1 MINLLDLSKNEISEM
16 AETAGFP
23 RYRAAQIFSWL
34 YRGIDDISCMSDLP
48 MEMRMSL
55 SKKYEIAVPQIASE
69 LISKTDSTRKYLFKL
84 KDGNIVESVLMKYRY
99 GHSVCISSQVGCRMG
114 CSFCASTGVGFIRDL
129 TAGEMMGQVLAVQ
142 AKSGE
147 KAGNI
152 VIMGIGEPFDNY
164 ANTLKFLKNAN
175 DPAGLNLG
183 YRKLTLSTC
192 GLVPEIIKF
201 ADEGIPVNLSI
212 SLHASDNRKRS
223 SLMPVNRRY
232 SIDKIISA
240 CKIYTEMTRRR
251 ITFEYAM
258 IGETNDS
265 REDAL
270 GLASLLKGTLCHVNI
285 IPVNPVE
292 GKGFRK
298 SGADRLEMFRE
309 VLQKAGITVTVRRE
323 LGEDISAACGQ
334 LRRKT

>member
-1 MINLLDLSKNEISEM
+1 MINLLDLSRNEISEM
-16 AETAGFP
+16 TEAAGFP
-23 RYRAAQIFSWL
+23 RYRATQIFSWL
-34 YRGIDDISCMSDLP
+34 CRGIDDISCMSDLP
-48 MEMRMSL
+48 ADMRVSL
-55 SKKYEIAVPQIASE
+55 SVKYEIAIPQIASE

>member
-34 YRGIDDISCMSDLP
+34 YRGIDDISRMSDLP

-55 SKKYEIAVPQIASE
+55 SKKYEIAIPQIASE
-69 LISKTDSTRKYLFKL
+69 LISKTDRTRKYLLKL

-114 CSFCASTGVGFIRDL
+114 CSFCASTGAGFIRDL

-142 AKSGE
+142 TKSGE

-192 GLVPEIIKF
+192 GLVPEIMKF
-201 ADEGIPVNLSI
+201 AGEGIPVNLSI

-270 GLASLLKGTLCHVNI
+270 GLASLLKGMLCHVNI